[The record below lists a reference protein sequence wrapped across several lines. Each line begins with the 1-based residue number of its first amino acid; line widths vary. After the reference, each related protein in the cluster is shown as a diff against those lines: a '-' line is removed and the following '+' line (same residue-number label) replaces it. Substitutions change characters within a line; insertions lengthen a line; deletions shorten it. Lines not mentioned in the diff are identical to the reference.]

1 MEELDIKL
9 KLNAWQERMNKKREA
24 EEEEKRLEAE
34 KERQKYLLQRTGR
47 GAIRP

>member
-1 MEELDIKL
+1 MDKIPMQDKL
-9 KLNAWQERMNKKREA
+9 ADWQRRMDARREK

-34 KERQKYLLQRTGR
+34 KERQKYLLQRTSR